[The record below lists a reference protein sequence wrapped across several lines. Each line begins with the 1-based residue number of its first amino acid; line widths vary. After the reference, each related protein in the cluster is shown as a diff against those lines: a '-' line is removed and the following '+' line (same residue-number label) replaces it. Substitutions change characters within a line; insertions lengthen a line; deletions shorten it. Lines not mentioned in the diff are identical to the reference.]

1 MAGHAH
7 DDAGTVAHED
17 IVGDEHGQGLVGH
30 RVHDLDTLQPHAGF
44 FLVQLAA
51 LKVGLMGRFLLI
63 GRHSIPVL
71 NEGLPLL
78 QQRVLGRDDH
88 IRGAEQG
95 VGTSGIDRHL
105 VAHIGVEGDLCAGG
119 TADPVALLDLHA
131 LNIVHI
137 IQIVDQ
143 PLGILG
149 DLQHPLALLL
159 ADDLAA
165 AALAHAVDHF
175 LVSQHALAA
184 CAPVDGH
191 GGLVGQAVLE
201 HLQEYPLSPLV
212 VLGVGG
218 VHAAVPVKAVS
229 QHLQLLGE
237 ILDVVLRDDG
247 RMDVVLDGIVLRGQ
261 TESIEADGEQYIIA
275 LHPLFAGD
283 DIHSRKG
290 AGMPHVQ
297 ALAGGI
303 RKLDQPIELGS
314 FVAGDGGIGLCLL
327 PVGLPLLFNGRK
339 IVIHAR
345 FSLYVN
351 FVFRK

>member
-1 MAGHAH
+1 MLRG
-7 DDAGTVAHED
+7 
-17 IVGDEHGQGLVGH
+17 
-30 RVHDLDTLQPHAGF
+30 
-44 FLVQLAA
+44 
-51 LKVGLMGRFLLI
+51 
-63 GRHSIPVL
+63 
-71 NEGLPLL
+71 
-78 QQRVLGRDDH
+78 DDH

-95 VGTSGIDRHL
+95 VGTSGINRHL

-201 HLQEYPLSPLV
+201 HLQEYPLRPLV

-247 RMDVVLDGIVLRGQ
+247 RVDVVLDGIVLRGQ
-261 TESIEADGEQYIIA
+261 AESIEADGEQYIIA

-303 RKLDQPIELGS
+303 RKLDQPVELGS

-351 FVFRK
+351 FVFANKNPRLPYSSQGRYRRVTTLLPPQIAPRRSVSFLRETTL

>member
-1 MAGHAH
+1 M
-7 DDAGTVAHED
+7 
-17 IVGDEHGQGLVGH
+17 
-30 RVHDLDTLQPHAGF
+30 
-44 FLVQLAA
+44 
-51 LKVGLMGRFLLI
+51 
-63 GRHSIPVL
+63 
-71 NEGLPLL
+71 
-78 QQRVLGRDDH
+78 
-88 IRGAEQG
+88 
-95 VGTSGIDRHL
+95 
-105 VAHIGVEGDLCAGG
+105 
-119 TADPVALLDLHA
+119 
-131 LNIVHI
+131 
-137 IQIVDQ
+137 
-143 PLGILG
+143 
-149 DLQHPLALLL
+149 
-159 ADDLAA
+159 
-165 AALAHAVDHF
+165 
-175 LVSQHALAA
+175 
-184 CAPVDGH
+184 
-191 GGLVGQAVLE
+191 LE

-303 RKLDQPIELGS
+303 RKLDQPIELGPI
-314 FVAGDGGIGLCLL
+314 VTGNGGIGLCLL